1 MAWCQKRL
9 TCKDLMVRFGDG
21 KHRFYL
27 ESVCGASV
35 LDIGGHLCKYC
46 STLVPQTKTQDVGTF
61 SHGLVSGSYT
71 KESHIYDSPWYHT
84 KVKAYGQPTSEDL
97 DLAMEAQKKA
107 RAGIRAKKKETIV
120 KKSVA
125 AAEAEVAPV
134 VVAAVVPVV
143 VAAAVA
149 PVVVA
154 AAEPV
159 KPKKKRAPAK
169 KKTVIVPTEDLQSSV
184 LTQLGAVHETV
195 LTSVPE
201 KALAE
206 SMDTPLEIKEVIRVI
221 LRPFEHDDTTY
232 WRDSSR
238 EKLYKRTAKNTMGE
252 YIGRWDSINKTIVRD
267 APDSDLEF

>member
-107 RAGIRAKKKETIV
+107 RAGVRAKTKETIV

-125 AAEAEVAPV
+125 AADEEAEAAP
-134 VVAAVVPVV
+134 V
-143 VAAAVA
+143 VAAA
-149 PVVVA
+149 PV

-169 KKTVIVPTEDLQSSV
+169 KKTAIVPTEDLQSSV

-252 YIGRWDSINKTIVRD
+252 YIGRWDSITKTIVRD

>member
-35 LDIGGHLCKYC
+35 SDIGGHLCKYC
-46 STLVPQTKTQDVGTF
+46 STLVSQTKTQDVGTF

-107 RAGIRAKKKETIV
+107 RAGVRAKTKETIV

-125 AAEAEVAPV
+125 AAEVEAEAAPV
-134 VVAAVVPVV
+134 VV
-143 VAAAVA
+143 
-149 PVVVA
+149 

-169 KKTVIVPTEDLQSSV
+169 KKTAIVPTEDLQSSV

-232 WRDSSR
+232 WRDTSR

-252 YIGRWDSINKTIVRD
+252 YIGRWDSITKTIVRD

>member
-1 MAWCQKRL
+1 MGCQKRL
-9 TCKDLMVRFGDG
+9 TFKTLLVRFGDG

-27 ESVCGASV
+27 ESVCGLPTLEGMA
-35 LDIGGHLCKYC
+35 LCEHC
-46 STLVPQTKTQDVGTF
+46 RVIQPQTKTQDVGTF
-61 SHGLVSGSYT
+61 SHGLVTGSYT

-97 DLAMEAQKKA
+97 ELAMEAQKKA
-107 RAGIRAKKKETIV
+107 RAGVRAKNKETIV
-120 KKSVA
+120 KKTVVA
-125 AAEAEVAPV
+125 AAEAPAVVEAPV
-134 VVAAVVPVV
+134 KEPVVAAEAPI
-143 VAAAVA
+143 VA
-149 PVVVA
+149 PAPVA

-206 SMDTPLEIKEVIRVI
+206 SMDTPLEVKEVIRVI
-221 LRPFEHDDTTY
+221 LRPFEHAGTTY

-252 YIGRWDSINKTIVRD
+252 YIGRWDSINTTIVSD

>member
-35 LDIGGHLCKYC
+35 SDIGGHLCKYC

-107 RAGIRAKKKETIV
+107 RAGVRAKTKETIV

-125 AAEAEVAPV
+125 AAEVEAEAAPV
-134 VVAAVVPVV
+134 VVPEA
-143 VAAAVA
+143 A
-149 PVVVA
+149 PVV

-169 KKTVIVPTEDLQSSV
+169 KKTAIVPTEDLQSSV

>member
-1 MAWCQKRL
+1 
-9 TCKDLMVRFGDG
+9 
-21 KHRFYL
+21 
-27 ESVCGASV
+27 
-35 LDIGGHLCKYC
+35 
-46 STLVPQTKTQDVGTF
+46 
-61 SHGLVSGSYT
+61 
-71 KESHIYDSPWYHT
+71 
-84 KVKAYGQPTSEDL
+84 
-97 DLAMEAQKKA
+97 MEAQKKA
-107 RAGIRAKKKETIV
+107 RAGVRAKTKETIV

-125 AAEAEVAPV
+125 AAEVEAEAAPV
-134 VVAAVVPVV
+134 VV
-143 VAAAVA
+143 
-149 PVVVA
+149 

-169 KKTVIVPTEDLQSSV
+169 KKTAIVPTEDLQSSV

-232 WRDSSR
+232 WRDTSR

-252 YIGRWDSINKTIVRD
+252 YIGRWDSITKTIVRD

>member
-35 LDIGGHLCKYC
+35 SDIGGHLCKYC

-107 RAGIRAKKKETIV
+107 RAGVRAKTKETIV

-125 AAEAEVAPV
+125 AADVEAEAAPV
-134 VVAAVVPVV
+134 VVEAEAVPVV
-143 VAAAVA
+143 VT
-149 PVVVA
+149 

-169 KKTVIVPTEDLQSSV
+169 KKTAIVPTEDLQSSV

-252 YIGRWDSINKTIVRD
+252 YIGRWDSITKTIVRD